1 MSFFMGSNKSDIEP
15 DKDTAFLDALV
26 SMSSDDSSVY
36 VGAGALRNAD
46 VFTAIRVIASDI
58 ASNPIQ
64 GSNDKTTRLLN
75 DNPNSLMNGFNFKFA
90 LAVNLLLNGNSF
102 AEIIRDNSGRPTQLN
117 FIKNSQ
123 MTVKQ
128 DDQSGQVTY
137 NYQQTRSKVR
147 QIAPVNMLHFKYFTQ
162 DGVVGISPLYAL
174 KDQIQVQKSGNSLL
188 NNFFKNGI
196 NGTSILKLHKTDLS
210 ENAKTNLRD
219 QFEKANNGNNSL
231 KTVVLDDSMDLSN
244 LEVNTDVLKFINSND
259 WSSRQIAEAFGIP
272 IERLG
277 VENSHSSN
285 EQSNVLYL
293 QNSLS
298 NYFTVFTSEINSKL
312 AGTYTFNTDKL
323 FSADPETN
331 QDLAIKGYQSG
342 LLTVNEARGKIGLA
356 PVDNGDQLLIN
367 TDYIPLNDMAK
378 NKNLVDQTPT
388 EEVTN

>member
-1 MSFFMGSNKSDIEP
+1 MSFFLGNNKSDIEP
-15 DKDTAFLDALV
+15 DKGTAFLDALV

-36 VGAGALRNAD
+36 VGAGAIRNAD

-58 ASNPIQ
+58 AGNPIQ
-64 GSNDKTTRLLN
+64 GSNDKTTKLLN
-75 DNPNSLMNGFNFKFA
+75 DNPNSQMNGFNFKFA
-90 LAVNLLLNGNSF
+90 LAVNLLLNGNAF
-102 AEIIRDNSGRPTQLN
+102 AEITRDNSGRPTQLN
-117 FIKNSQ
+117 FIKNSE
-123 MTVKQ
+123 MVVKQ
-128 DDQSGQVTY
+128 DDQSGIVTY
-137 NYQQTRSKVR
+137 NYKQSNTNSR

-162 DGVVGISPLYAL
+162 DGIVGVSPLYAL

-188 NNFFKNGI
+188 NSFFKNGI
-196 NGTSILKLHKTDLS
+196 NGTSVLKVNQSDLS
-210 ENAKTNLRD
+210 EASKENLRA
-219 QFEKANNGNNSL
+219 QFEKANSGNNAL
-231 KTVVLDDSMDLSN
+231 KTVVLDSSMDLSN

-285 EQSNVLYL
+285 EQSNILYL

-298 NYFTVFTSEINSKL
+298 NYFAVFTSEINSKL

-331 QDLAIKGYQSG
+331 QDLAIKGYQAG
-342 LLTVNEARGKIGLA
+342 LLTVNEARGKIGLT
-356 PVDNGDQLLIN
+356 PIENGDQLLIN